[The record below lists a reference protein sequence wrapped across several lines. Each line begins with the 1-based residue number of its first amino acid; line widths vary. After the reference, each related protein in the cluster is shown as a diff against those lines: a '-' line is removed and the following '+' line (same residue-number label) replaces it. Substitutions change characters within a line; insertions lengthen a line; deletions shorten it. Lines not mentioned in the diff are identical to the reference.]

1 MQTEPMDCAAVCEL
15 AAELALGVTAGGER
29 AAAVAHLAACAEC
42 RAMVA
47 ELSDVADQVLQLA
60 PEAEAPPGFETRVLA
75 RLRPAPTTARR
86 RRLAAVAAVVMALV
100 AGAAI
105 GGFIFRDRD
114 SRLERA
120 YVEALETLD
129 GKYLAAGTLEDTDGT
144 RVGQVFLYEGHVSW
158 LFVAI
163 DDPGVS
169 GDFAI
174 QVRRE
179 EGAPIVVPGLRIEG
193 GKGSLGRTAPIE
205 LRRMRGLTVLDAVG
219 RRAYVAE
226 FAFGRD

>member
-1 MQTEPMDCAAVCEL
+1 MDCTAVREL

-29 AAAVAHLAACAEC
+29 AGAVAHLASCAEC
-42 RAMVA
+42 RALVA
-47 ELSDVADQVLQLA
+47 VLSDVADQVLQLA

-86 RRLAAVAAVVMALV
+86 RRLVVVAAVFTALV
-100 AGAAI
+100 AGGAI
-105 GGFIFRDRD
+105 GGFVFRDRD

-120 YVEALETLD
+120 YVDALETLD
-129 GKYLAAGTLEDTDGT
+129 GKYLAAGTLEDTDGQ
-144 RVGQVFLYEGHVSW
+144 RVGQVFLYEGRVSW

-169 GDFAI
+169 GDFAV
-174 QVRRE
+174 QVRRQ
-179 EGAPIVVPGLRIEG
+179 EGVPIVVPGLRIDG
-193 GKGSLGRTAPIE
+193 GKGSLGRTAPLE
-205 LRRMRGLTVLDAVG
+205 LRKMRGVAVLDDSG
-219 RRAYVAE
+219 RRTYVAQ